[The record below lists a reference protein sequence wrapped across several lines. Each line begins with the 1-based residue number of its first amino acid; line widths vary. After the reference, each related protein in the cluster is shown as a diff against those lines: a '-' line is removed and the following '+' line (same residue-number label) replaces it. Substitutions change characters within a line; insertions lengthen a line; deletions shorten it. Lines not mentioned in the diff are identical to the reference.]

1 MKHLILL
8 RHAKSSWDDPNLDD
22 FDRPL
27 APRGEKDAP
36 KMGRALNAASSLPDL
51 VVCSTATRARQTAA
65 IALKAAGYKGPVRH
79 EDRIYE
85 ASVEALID
93 VVRSIDDA
101 VDTAMLVGHN
111 PGFEMLIG
119 SLIGPKGHPASV
131 RVPTANLAR
140 LELAV
145 DSWRSVSHGSGTLIW
160 QVDVYKR
167 Q

>member
-8 RHAKSSWDDPNLDD
+8 RHAKSSWDDPSLDD

-36 KMGRALNAASSLPDL
+36 KMGRALKAASSLPDL
-51 VVCSTATRARQTAA
+51 VVCSTAARARQTAA
-65 IALKAAGYKGPVRH
+65 IALKTAGYKGPVRH

-85 ASVEALID
+85 ASVEALLD

-101 VDTAMLVGHN
+101 VETAMLVGHN

-119 SLIGPKGHPASV
+119 ALIGQKGHPASV

-145 DSWRSVSHGSGTLIW
+145 DSWRIVSHGSGTLIW
-160 QVDVYKR
+160 QVIPRIV
-167 Q
+167 

>member
-8 RHAKSSWDDPNLDD
+8 RHAKSSWDDPSLDD

-36 KMGRALNAASSLPDL
+36 KMGRALKAASSLPDL
-51 VVCSTATRARQTAA
+51 VVCSTAARARQTAA
-65 IALKAAGYKGPVRH
+65 IALKTAGYKGPVRH

-85 ASVEALID
+85 ASVEALLD

-101 VDTAMLVGHN
+101 VETAMLVGHN

-119 SLIGPKGHPASV
+119 ALIGQKGHLASV

-145 DSWRSVSHGSGTLIW
+145 DSWRIVSHGSGTLIW
-160 QVDVYKR
+160 QLIPRIV
-167 Q
+167 